1 MSKRTLIL
9 CKRLFTGL
17 DDELRRDH
25 TLVIEN
31 GFFTYVGPSAQTPIA
46 TTQPRLAE
54 DVIDA
59 GNHFVMPGLVDA
71 HTHLAFGNARSE
83 EDIDFWVT
91 PEFRAL
97 RGLFFAQRVLAA
109 GYTSI
114 VVPGDAGNCSISVRD
129 AVNAGLFPGPRIA
142 ASSHVIAN
150 RHSLNDWFPEHV
162 GTPEYVTGRLCTT
175 RDSQL
180 EEVRRQAK
188 AGVDCIKIAMDGTHF
203 REDGSHIA
211 AFTQGEIS
219 AMVDEAHRLDKKVV
233 VHAYGKEAVLYAA
246 RAGVDIINHAFFADE
261 ACIEAMLKS
270 GSHVSPTLT
279 FLRNNVEFCP
289 PQEPTATSGYQAA
302 QARVIEVAKRTLRR
316 MREAGVPF
324 MAGSDSG
331 FAVTPY
337 GEWHA
342 REIEILVDWIGFS
355 PAQALRIATAGTA
368 KAMPRGHLL
377 GAIEVGRRA
386 DFLFVDG
393 NPLDDV
399 RVLQRPEAIAAVHLN
414 GHRVQVEYRPY
425 EHYKVSHFNSLKWT
439 DVYTR
444 ARVDEM
450 RRGTL
455 GAKANHEHS

>member
-1 MSKRTLIL
+1 MMIRTLIR
-9 CKRLFTGL
+9 CQRLFTGL
-17 DDELRRDH
+17 ADEIHRDH
-25 TLVIEN
+25 TIVVQDGL
-31 GFFTYVGPSAQTPIA
+31 FQYVGPTAQAPA
-46 TTQPRLAE
+46 PLAH
-54 DVIDA
+54 DAVIDA
-59 GNHFVMPGLVDA
+59 GDRFVMPGLIDA
-71 HTHLAFGNARSE
+71 HTHLVFGNARSE
-83 EDIDFWVT
+83 EDIDFWGT

-129 AVNAGLFPGPRIA
+129 AINAGLFVGPRIA
-142 ASSHVIAN
+142 ASSNVIAN

-162 GTPEYVTGRLCTT
+162 GTPDYVTGRLCTT
-175 RDSQL
+175 RDAQI
-180 EEVRRQAK
+180 EEIRRQAK

-203 REDGSHIA
+203 RENGTHIA
-211 AFTQGEIS
+211 AFTQDETS
-219 AMVDEAHRLDKKVV
+219 AMVDEAHRLGKKVV
-233 VHAYGKEAVLYAA
+233 VHAYGKEAVLYSAK
-246 RAGVDIINHAFFADE
+246 AGVDIINHAFFADDE
-261 ACIEAMLKS
+261 CIDAMLAS

-289 PQEPTATSGYQAA
+289 AWEPTATSGYQAT
-302 QARVIEVAKRTLRR
+302 QRRVMDAATATLRR

-342 REIEILVDWIGFS
+342 REIEILVDWIGFT

-377 GAIEVGRRA
+377 GAIEAGRRA
-386 DFLFVDG
+386 DFLFIDG
-393 NPLDDV
+393 DPLADV
-399 RVLQRPEAIAAVHLN
+399 RVLQQRAAIDAVFVN
-414 GHRVQVEYRPY
+414 GCRTSIEQRPY
-425 EHYKVSHFNSLKWT
+425 DAYKVTHFNTLKWT

-444 ARVDEM
+444 ERVAEL
-450 RRGTL
+450 RQTT
-455 GAKANHEHS
+455 